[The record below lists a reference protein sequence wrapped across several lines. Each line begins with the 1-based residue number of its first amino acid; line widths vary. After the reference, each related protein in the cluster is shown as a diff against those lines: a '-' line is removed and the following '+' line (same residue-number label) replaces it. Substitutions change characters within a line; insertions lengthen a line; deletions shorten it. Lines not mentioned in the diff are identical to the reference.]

1 MCFDTL
7 FITKCSLADGATCMA
22 SRPQIQERE
31 VSGEAAEAVSEQAMG
46 PAFLAS
52 AASVALAWYY
62 FFLRGERQRGL
73 FVGLWPPTIL
83 AFASYF
89 NQRKMR
95 QQLDTITRPGTTIRN
110 AIDSM
115 MGSR

>member
-1 MCFDTL
+1 MT
-7 FITKCSLADGATCMA
+7 
-22 SRPQIQERE
+22 SRQQIQERD
-31 VSGEAAEAVSEQAMG
+31 VSGQATEEISEQAIG

-52 AASVALAWYY
+52 AASVGLAWYY
-62 FFLRGERQRGL
+62 FFLRGDRERGL

-95 QQLDTITRPGTTIRN
+95 QQLDSITQPGATLKN

>member
-1 MCFDTL
+1 MEGKQQLT
-7 FITKCSLADGATCMA
+7 
-22 SRPQIQERE
+22 ERD
-31 VSGEAAEAVSEQAMG
+31 VSGRAAEEVGEQAMG
-46 PAFLAS
+46 PAFMA
-52 AASVALAWYY
+52 AVASVGLSWYY
-62 FFLRGERQRGL
+62 FFMRGDRERGI

-95 QQLDTITRPGTTIRN
+95 QQMDTITRPGTTLKN

-115 MGSR
+115 MGNK

>member
-1 MCFDTL
+1 
-7 FITKCSLADGATCMA
+7 MA
-22 SRPQIQERE
+22 SRQQLQERE
-31 VSGEAAEAVSEQAMG
+31 MTPEAAGEIGEQAMG

-52 AASVALAWYY
+52 AASVGLSLYY
-62 FFLRGERQRGL
+62 FFLRGERERGI

-95 QQLDTITRPGTTIRN
+95 QQLEMITRPGTSIKN
-110 AIDSM
+110 ALDTV
-115 MGSR
+115 MGNR

>member
-1 MCFDTL
+1 
-7 FITKCSLADGATCMA
+7 MA
-22 SRPQIQERE
+22 SRQQLAERD
-31 VSGEAAEAVSEQAMG
+31 VSGQAAQEVGEQALG
-46 PAFLAS
+46 PALLAS
-52 AASVALAWYY
+52 AASVGLAWYY
-62 FFLRGERQRGL
+62 FFLRGDRERGL

-95 QQLDTITRPGTTIRN
+95 QQLDTITKPGTSLKN

-115 MGSR
+115 MGNR

>member
-1 MCFDTL
+1 M
-7 FITKCSLADGATCMA
+7 ATRQKM
-22 SRPQIQERE
+22 QEGE
-31 VSGEAAEAVSEQAMG
+31 ISGEAAEEVGEQALG
-46 PAFLAS
+46 PAAIAS
-52 AASVALAWYY
+52 AASVGLAWYY
-62 FFLRGERQRGL
+62 FFVRGDKQRGL

-95 QQLDTITRPGTTIRN
+95 QQLNTITKPGSAIKG

-115 MGSR
+115 MGNR

>member
-1 MCFDTL
+1 MEG
-7 FITKCSLADGATCMA
+7 KQQMM
-22 SRPQIQERE
+22 ERE
-31 VSGEAAEAVSEQAMG
+31 ATGQMTDGVGQQAMG
-46 PAFLAS
+46 PALMASLAS
-52 AASVALAWYY
+52 VGLSWYY
-62 FFLRGERQRGL
+62 FFVRGDRERGL

-95 QQLDTITRPGTTIRN
+95 QQLDAITQPGTTLKN

-115 MGSR
+115 MGNK

>member
-1 MCFDTL
+1 
-7 FITKCSLADGATCMA
+7 MA
-22 SRPQIQERE
+22 SRQQMTERE
-31 VSGEAAEAVSEQAMG
+31 VSGQAAQEVGEQALG

-52 AASVALAWYY
+52 AASVALSWYY
-62 FFLRGERQRGL
+62 FFIRGDRQRGL

-95 QQLDTITRPGTTIRN
+95 QQLDTITQPGTTLRN

-115 MGSR
+115 MGNR

>member
-1 MCFDTL
+1 MT
-7 FITKCSLADGATCMA
+7 
-22 SRPQIQERE
+22 ERE
-31 VSGEAAEAVSEQAMG
+31 TSGQAAGEVGEQAMG

-52 AASVALAWYY
+52 AASVALSWYY
-62 FFLRGERQRGL
+62 FFLRGETERGL

-89 NQRKMR
+89 NQRKMSR
-95 QQLDTITRPGTTIRN
+95 QLETLTQPGTKLKD

-115 MGSR
+115 MGNR

>member
-1 MCFDTL
+1 
-7 FITKCSLADGATCMA
+7 MA
-22 SRPQIQERE
+22 SKQQMQERE
-31 VSGEAAEAVSEQAMG
+31 MSGQAVEEVGEQAMG

-52 AASVALAWYY
+52 VASVGLSWYY
-62 FFLRGERQRGL
+62 FFVRGDRQRGL

-95 QQLDTITRPGTTIRN
+95 QQLETITKPGASLKS
-110 AIDSM
+110 AIDNV
-115 MGSR
+115 MGNR

>member
-1 MCFDTL
+1 MA
-7 FITKCSLADGATCMA
+7 TKQQMTD
-22 SRPQIQERE
+22 RE
-31 VSGEAAEAVSEQAMG
+31 TTGQRAGEMSEQAFG

-52 AASVALAWYY
+52 AASVGLSWYY
-62 FFLRGERQRGL
+62 FFVRGDRERGL

-95 QQLDTITRPGTTIRN
+95 QQLEAITQPGTTLKN

-115 MGSR
+115 MGNK

>member
-1 MCFDTL
+1 MATKQQMTDREMSADT
-7 FITKCSLADGATCMA
+7 A
-22 SRPQIQERE
+22 EE
-31 VSGEAAEAVSEQAMG
+31 VGEQAMG
-46 PAFLAS
+46 PAAIAS
-52 AASVALAWYY
+52 AASVGLSLYYY
-62 FFLRGERQRGL
+62 FVRGEHQLGM

-95 QQLDTITRPGTTIRN
+95 RQLEAITQPGTTLRN

-115 MGSR
+115 MGNR

>member
-1 MCFDTL
+1 
-7 FITKCSLADGATCMA
+7 MA
-22 SRPQIQERE
+22 SRQQISERE
-31 VSGEAAEAVSEQAMG
+31 VSGQAAEEVSEQAMG

-52 AASVALAWYY
+52 AASVGLAWYY
-62 FFLRGERQRGL
+62 FFLRGERERGL

-89 NQRKMR
+89 NQRMMR
-95 QQLDTITRPGTTIRN
+95 QQLYTITQPGTWLKN

-115 MGSR
+115 MGNR

>member
-1 MCFDTL
+1 
-7 FITKCSLADGATCMA
+7 MA
-22 SRPQIQERE
+22 SKQQMAERD
-31 VSGEAAEAVSEQAMG
+31 VSTQAAEEVGEQAMG
-46 PAFLAS
+46 PAVLAS
-52 AASVALAWYY
+52 AASVGLSWYY
-62 FFLRGERQRGL
+62 FFIRGDRQRGL

-95 QQLDTITRPGTTIRN
+95 QQLDTITKPGTSIKN

-115 MGSR
+115 MGNS

>member
-1 MCFDTL
+1 
-7 FITKCSLADGATCMA
+7 MA
-22 SRPQIQERE
+22 SRQQISERE
-31 VSGEAAEAVSEQAMG
+31 VSGQAAEEVSEQAMG

-52 AASVALAWYY
+52 AASVGLAWYY
-62 FFLRGERQRGL
+62 FFLRGERERGL

-95 QQLDTITRPGTTIRN
+95 QQLDTITQPGTSLKN

-115 MGSR
+115 MGNR

>member
-1 MCFDTL
+1 MESKQQMT
-7 FITKCSLADGATCMA
+7 
-22 SRPQIQERE
+22 ERE
-31 VSGEAAEAVSEQAMG
+31 MSEQSVEAVGQEAMG
-46 PAFLAS
+46 PAFMASLAS
-52 AASVALAWYY
+52 VGLSLYYY
-62 FFLRGERQRGL
+62 FVRGDHERGI

-95 QQLDTITRPGTTIRN
+95 RQLESITRPGTTLKN

-115 MGSR
+115 MGNK